1 MTSITVSTVQNTIDV
16 TEVTGTTVQLAVV
29 EVTTAQL
36 TTVGPQGPAGA
47 PAFIYTQSSPSTTW
61 TINHNLGYIPSVELF
76 DTGSQE
82 IEATVTHPSNS
93 QAVILLTTASAGFAR
108 LI

>member
-1 MTSITVSTVQNTIDV
+1 MTSITVTTVQNTVDV

-29 EVTTAQL
+29 DVVTAQV

-47 PAFIYTQSSPSTTW
+47 GAFVYTQSSPSTTW

-82 IEATVTHPSNS
+82 IEATVSHTSIN
-93 QAVILLTTASAGFAR
+93 QTVILLTIATAGFAR